1 MATVNPYL
9 NFNGNTEE
17 AFNFYKSVFGGDFT
31 MLQRFKET
39 PFGDNMNE
47 ADKDKIM
54 HIALPILQGTILMAT
69 DFVES
74 MGQKL
79 AAGNNFSL
87 CISPGS
93 EEEANKF
100 FNALSEGGQ
109 VTMPLEKAFWGAFFG
124 MLTDRFGIQWMV
136 NYEEKP
142 AAQNGTGQKK
152 NDMQLQD

>member
-17 AFNFYKSVFGGDFT
+17 AFNFYKSVFGGEFT
-31 MLQRFKET
+31 TLQRFKDT
-39 PFGDNMNE
+39 PFCDQMSE
-47 ADKDKIM
+47 ADKERIM
-54 HIALPILQGTILMAT
+54 HISLPILQGTTLMAT
-69 DFVES
+69 DSLES

-79 AAGNNFSL
+79 SVGNNFSL
-87 CISPGS
+87 AINPDS

-100 FNALSEGGQ
+100 FTGLSAGGQ
-109 VTMPLEKAFWGAFFG
+109 VIMPLEKAFWGAYFG
-124 MLTDRFGIQWMV
+124 MVTDQFGIQWMV

-142 AAQNGTGQKK
+142 ATQNGTEQKK